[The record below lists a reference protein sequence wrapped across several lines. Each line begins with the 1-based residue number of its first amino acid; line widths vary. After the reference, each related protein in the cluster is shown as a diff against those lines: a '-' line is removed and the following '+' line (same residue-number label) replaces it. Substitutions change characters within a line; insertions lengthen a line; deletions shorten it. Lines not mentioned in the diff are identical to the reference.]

1 MKKILISL
9 LIVMTL
15 LTLTACNNNKSNT
28 GENNTE
34 NNTTAPKEIIL
45 ATTTSTQD
53 SGLLDVLIPIFEEKH
68 GYIVKTIAVGTGQ
81 ALEMGKRGDADVL
94 LTHAPSAELELLEAG
109 DIINYRLV
117 MHNDFVIVGPAADP
131 AGIGGMEKSADAFA
145 KIAAS
150 ESLFVSRGDDSGTH
164 KKELSIW
171 KKAGIEPGGSWYVET
186 GSGMG
191 QTLNV
196 ASEKDGY
203 CLTDR
208 GTYLSLSHN
217 LRLEILVEGDPD
229 LLNIYH
235 VAQVNPEKSD
245 LINAE
250 GAAAFV
256 EFMISEETQKIIGE
270 FGVDKFGSPLFF
282 PDAHRDPAEYGLKY

>member
-15 LTLTACNNNKSNT
+15 LTFTACKNAEKNVTDSR
-28 GENNTE
+28 
-34 NNTTAPKEIIL
+34 EIIL

-109 DIINYRLV
+109 DILNYKMV
-117 MHNDFVIVGPAADP
+117 MHNDFVIVGPASDP
-131 AGIGGMEKSADAFA
+131 AGIKGLVKSAEAFA
-145 KIAAS
+145 KIAQT

-164 KKELSIW
+164 KKEMSIW
-171 KKAGIEPGGSWYVET
+171 KKAGIEPGGSWYIET

-191 QTLNV
+191 QALNV

-208 GTYLSLSHN
+208 GTYLALKHN
-217 LRLEILVEGDPD
+217 LHLVILVEGEPD

-235 VAQVNPEKSD
+235 VAQVNPEKNE
-245 LINAE
+245 LINPE

>member
-15 LTLTACNNNKSNT
+15 LTLTACNNNKSS
-28 GENNTE
+28 TE
-34 NNTTAPKEIIL
+34 NNTTAPEEIIL

-68 GYIVKTIAVGTGQ
+68 GYIVKTIAVGTGK
-81 ALEMGKRGDADVL
+81 ALEMGKRGEADVL

-109 DIINYRLV
+109 DIINYRMV
-117 MHNDFVIVGPAADP
+117 MHNDFVVVGPGADP
-131 AGIGGMEKSADAFA
+131 AGIRGMEKSADAFA
-145 KIAAS
+145 KIAES

-171 KKAGIEPGGSWYVET
+171 KKAGIEPGGSWYIET

-203 CLTDR
+203 SLTDR
-208 GTYLSLSHN
+208 GTYLALKQN
-217 LRLEILVEGDPD
+217 LHLEILVEGELA

-235 VAQVNPEKSD
+235 VAQVNPEKND
-245 LINAE
+245 LINSE

-256 EFMISEETQKIIGE
+256 EFMISEETQKIISE